1 MEDMMK
7 RIATLALTLALL
19 VGTAWTEPYYV
30 SISATTTAATSF
42 FGKPGATVLAC
53 NDGTGIAY
61 ARLFTELET
70 PAAATSANNQ
80 IPVGAC
86 ISWTKGPTEPAYW
99 DAINVLSASTST
111 VRVYVN

>member
-1 MEDMMK
+1 MK
-7 RIATLALTLALL
+7 LKLILLALVGLA
-19 VGTAWTEPYYV
+19 VFATAEPYYV

-86 ISWTKGPTEPAYW
+86 ISWTKGPTEPANW